1 MKAYLIT
8 TGSVFGLLTLAH
20 VWRIIEEGP
29 QLVRNPWWMLIT
41 IAAAA
46 LSVWAWRLLRVA
58 ARP

>member
-8 TGSVFGLLTLAH
+8 TGSVFGMLTLVH